1 MENIKLLLA
10 TTVVVVAAAAIIV
23 SEAKAQ
29 TAPNIS
35 TTDAGLSGLNTSAGL
50 QNMPPVAYLK
60 NDGATLLVV
69 KSAATAVT
77 ATLVT
82 QAASVQKEGYGSV
95 PLSNQTVSIP
105 ANSVVIIGPFPQG
118 RWNNSAGLVQVSMS
132 AVTAISAT
140 TLKVPK

>member
-1 MENIKLLLA
+1 MKNLTLLLA
-10 TTVVVVAAAAIIV
+10 CSALALVAG
-23 SEAKAQ
+23 SLHAQ
-29 TAPNIS
+29 SAPNVS
-35 TTDAGLSGLNTSAGL
+35 TTESSITGLNTASGL
-50 QNMPPVAYLK
+50 QAMPPVAYLK
-60 NDGATLLVV
+60 NDGATLLVI
-69 KSAATAVT
+69 KSSATAVT